1 MRRLLVVCIALAVSG
16 VFFSVSSGGNVSASV
31 DTAAPQAVPR
41 AWTPVNMRVALGGST
56 LMAAGPGATANFSVR
71 GRSFAMWYIATRR
84 SGKLAVYVNGKR
96 VRIIDQYS
104 AKRQRRSIRL
114 TSNRINNE
122 VRVVA
127 LSSKNPLSRSTR
139 VNVDAFSPS
148 AVMCTRGCRRSPR
161 VVAQEM
167 PPTPSELEA
176 IWYPTGVPD
185 RNSDQWT
192 VAIGSYVRG
201 RDVNP
206 IEVTAPIIRQAAC
219 DQARKVRQGI
229 VILSFGRQ
237 LATGTTGFNNP
248 ISPDTIVAT
257 AVAWSEGLAECAR
270 GPWEVSIGTSNSN
283 GRTPHNGFFGGQKW
297 GEIVKRASAEAHPR
311 VRISG
316 SVDLEPGWGPAPRAR
331 QWVDGYVSVTDI
343 RLWNF
348 GSADGCPQ
356 TVGRLTCG
364 NGWTVDDV
372 LWVSSHAGPN
382 VIAMPQ
388 IHTQSGSQARQWAV
402 LSARALEL
410 GKPLRIGAIT
420 VQTAAC
426 AQVRGGCPTTGVSA
440 WDGWMQLRNAMDAI
454 PITAGTA
461 FGAPMDIR
469 WGWGDAFII
478 PPPTTTTT
486 TTTTTIPTTTT
497 TTPPT
502 STTSTIPET
511 TTTTVSP

>member
-1 MRRLLVVCIALAVSG
+1 MRAAH
-16 VFFSVSSGGNVSASV
+16 GG
-31 DTAAPQAVPR
+31 T
-41 AWTPVNMRVALGGST
+41 T
-56 LMAAGPGATANFSVR
+56 LFAAGPGAVADFSVK
-71 GRSFAMWYIATRR
+71 GKSFSMWYVATPR
-84 SGKLAVYVNGKR
+84 SGKVAVYLNGKK
-96 VRIIDQYS
+96 VRILDQYS
-104 AKRQRRSIRL
+104 AKRRQKSIRL
-114 TSNRINNE
+114 TSAKFKNQI
-122 VRVVA
+122 RVVA
-127 LSSKNPLSRSTR
+127 LASKNPNSSGTR
-139 VNVDAFSPS
+139 VNVDAFSTLAS
-148 AVMCTRGCRRSPR
+148 CTRGCRRSPQ
-161 VVAQEM
+161 VVAQEL

-176 IWYPTGVPD
+176 IWYPSAVPD
-185 RNSDQWT
+185 RNSEQWS

-206 IEVTAPIIRQAAC
+206 IETTAPIIREAAC

-248 ISPDTIVAT
+248 ISPETIVAT
-257 AVAWSEGLAECAR
+257 AVAWSEGLAACAR
-270 GPWEVSIGTSNSN
+270 GPWEVSIGTSNSG
-283 GRTPHNGFFGGQKW
+283 GRTRFNGYSGGQVW
-297 GEIVKRASAEAHPR
+297 GEIVKRARVEADPR
-311 VRISG
+311 IAISG
-316 SVDLEPGWGPAPRAR
+316 SVDIEPGWGPADQAR
-331 QWVDGYVSVTDI
+331 SWVDGYVATTDI

-356 TVGRLTCG
+356 SVGRLTCG
-364 NGWTVDDV
+364 NKWTVDDV

-410 GKPLRIGAIT
+410 GKPLRIGAFT

-440 WDGWMQLRNAMDAI
+440 WDGWIQLRNALDAI
-454 PITAGTA
+454 PITVGTQ

-486 TTTTTIPTTTT
+486 TTPTTSTTTS
-497 TTPPT
+497 T
-502 STTSTIPET
+502 STTSTTVPSTST
-511 TTTTVSP
+511 TTIPDP

>member
-1 MRRLLVVCIALAVSG
+1 
-16 VFFSVSSGGNVSASV
+16 
-31 DTAAPQAVPR
+31 
-41 AWTPVNMRVALGGST
+41 
-56 LMAAGPGATANFSVR
+56 
-71 GRSFAMWYIATRR
+71 MWYIATRN
-84 SGKLAVYVNGKR
+84 SGRVAVYVNGKQ
-96 VRIIDQYS
+96 VRIVDQYS
-104 AKRQRRSIRL
+104 PKRQHRSIRL
-114 TSNRINNE
+114 TGTKDRNE
-122 VRVVA
+122 VRLIA
-127 LSSKNPLSRSTR
+127 LSSRNPRSTGTR

-148 AVMCTRGCRRSPR
+148 PANCTRGCRRSPR
-161 VVAQEM
+161 VIAQDM

-176 IWYPTGVPD
+176 IWYPSSVPTRD
-185 RNSDQWT
+185 SDQWT

-201 RDVNP
+201 QDVNP
-206 IEVTAPIIRQAAC
+206 IDVAAPIIRDAAC
-219 DQARKVRQGI
+219 EQAQKVRQGI

-237 LATGTTGFNNP
+237 LATGTTGFGNP

-257 AVAWSEGLAECAR
+257 AAAWSEGLAACGR
-270 GPWEVSIGTSNSN
+270 GPWEVSIGTSNSG
-283 GRTPHNGFFGGQKW
+283 GRTRYNGFDGGKVW
-297 GEIVKRASAEAHPR
+297 GELVARAQREANPR
-311 VRISG
+311 VLVTG
-316 SVDLEPGWGPAPRAR
+316 SVDIEPGWGPAPQAR
-331 QWVDGYVSVTDI
+331 KWVDGYVSATNI

-356 TVGRLTCG
+356 SVGRLTCG

-440 WDGWMQLRNAMDAI
+440 WDGWTQLRNALDAI
-454 PITAGTA
+454 PITAGTQ

-469 WGWGDAFII
+469 WGWGGRFII
-478 PPPTTTTT
+478 PPPTTTSTSTTSTT
-486 TTTTTIPTTTT
+486 TTTTSTTSTTTT
-497 TTPPT
+497 TTVAPPVT
-502 STTSTIPET
+502 S
-511 TTTTVSP
+511 